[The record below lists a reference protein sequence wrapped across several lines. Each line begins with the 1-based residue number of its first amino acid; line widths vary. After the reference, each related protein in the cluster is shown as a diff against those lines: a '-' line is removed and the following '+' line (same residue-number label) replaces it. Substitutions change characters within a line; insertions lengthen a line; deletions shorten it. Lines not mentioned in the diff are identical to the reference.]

1 MHTTANPAIQAVSD
15 VVNIEAGS
23 SGQLKV
29 YVSGIPNPSND
40 SITWFKLVPGE
51 GPIEVNEP
59 TVNFSS
65 DRRTL
70 LLTNVTTNEI
80 YQCLVSLSAFPR
92 TAKINIPV
100 NAVLLGRASI
110 IIPLTEPCDKEQGSW
125 EEGLVVKDG
134 GH

>member
-29 YVSGIPNPSND
+29 YVSGIPNPSYD
-40 SITWFKLVPGE
+40 SIAWFKLVPGE
-51 GPIEVNEP
+51 DHVEVNEP
-59 TVNFSS
+59 TVNFFS

-70 LLTNVTTNEI
+70 LLTNVTTNEM
-80 YQCLVSLSAFPR
+80 YQCLVSLPYGLSR
-92 TAKINIPV
+92 TARINIQV

-110 IIPLTEPCDKEQGSW
+110 ITHSPSHVTRNWGVGKKGS
-125 EEGLVVKDG
+125 L
-134 GH
+134 